1 MSDTYDLTKILK
13 ELTIPSHLDVTDR
26 AYLVHVYEK
35 SSRAAIGTGI
45 VDRNEIVLFNRG
57 SGQINQ
63 MGNTLGWLDRLKERI
78 VIDISNP
85 YIMPFTAS
93 IRILRADGT
102 EFIPDPKAPTA
113 WTVEYETPAG
123 ARYIN
128 NIPHGVAID
137 QTIFSSPWPISRV
150 KLTARCLGQYGV
162 LEFDKVPAG
171 NLGNLIVVRQ
181 LSGLNYPEAA

>member
-1 MSDTYDLTKILK
+1 MDDIKKIIK
-13 ELTIPSHLDVTDR
+13 ELVIPKHLDVTEK

-45 VDRNEIVLFNRG
+45 VDNNEIVLFNRG
-57 SGQINQ
+57 SGQLNLA
-63 MGNTLGWLDRLKERI
+63 GNTLGWLDRLKERI

-93 IRILRADGT
+93 IRILRSDGT
-102 EFIPDPKAPTA
+102 EFIPDPKALTA
-113 WTVEYETPAG
+113 WTVEYETPTG
-123 ARYIN
+123 TRYIN
-128 NIPHGVAID
+128 NIPYGVAID
-137 QTIFSSPWPISRV
+137 QVIFSSSWPMSRV

-171 NLGNLIVVRQ
+171 DLGNLIVVRQ